1 MTDEQ
6 IVNLYW
12 QREES
17 AISESAGKYGSY
29 CHAIARNILF
39 SREDSE
45 ECVNDTWLR
54 CWNSIPPHRPSVLRS
69 FLGKITRNLAI
80 NRWEKARAEKRGGGE
95 ITVVLEEISDLASSI
110 GNPDELP
117 ERLSLTACLNRFLES
132 EKEESRKIFVGR
144 YWYLRSIK
152 ELAGEY
158 ALTESGV
165 KMSLLRARGRLKK
178 HLMEEGFFL

>member
-69 FLGKITRNLAI
+69 FLGKITRNLAL
-80 NRWEKARAEKRGGGE
+80 NRWEKARAGKRGGGE

-132 EKEESRKIFVGR
+132 EKE
-144 YWYLRSIK
+144 
-152 ELAGEY
+152 LAGEY

>member
-1 MTDEQ
+1 M
-6 IVNLYW
+6 
-12 QREES
+12 
-17 AISESAGKYGSY
+17 
-29 CHAIARNILF
+29 
-39 SREDSE
+39 
-45 ECVNDTWLR
+45 
-54 CWNSIPPHRPSVLRS
+54 LRS
-69 FLGKITRNLAI
+69 FLGKITRNLAL
-80 NRWEKARAEKRGGGE
+80 NRWEKARAGKRGGGE

-132 EKEESRKIFVGR
+132 EKEESRKLFVGR